1 MPGLLRSL
9 YEKLLAD
16 PLGFSTP
23 PPQAPRVS
31 ASIVPWRVGDSGEIE
46 VYWVRRA
53 AELAFMGGW
62 HAFPGGGLSRSDAAL
77 PVRGMPRGMTEGSTV
92 ALPPE
97 ALRLG
102 DTDPDLVPG
111 LLACALRE
119 LFEEVGLL
127 VAYGLPAGFDLAAAQ
142 RAQLADAKQLGVQ
155 LEETDAQL
163 DASRLVFAGR
173 WLTPPFAP
181 MRFDNRFF
189 LLEWPAEEV
198 HQPQVIPG
206 ELATGE
212 WISAGAAYQQF
223 RLAEVLAAPPILHI
237 LRVLAEE
244 GPERGLPRLLIPSE
258 ADWGPMRKIELRD
271 GIAMLPVRTRT
282 LPPAATTNAYLLGRG
297 EAVLVDPGSDLPEE
311 IDRLHAALG
320 AAHAQ
325 DGRRV
330 VEIWLTHHH
339 PDHVAGAAEMQRRL
353 DVPIAAHRETAKRL
367 GDRLSI
373 ARELADE
380 QRIELAGRSP
390 GGAPREP
397 SGDSMTF
404 RVLHTPGHAR
414 GHLCFFEETQG
425 SLICGDLV
433 AGIGTIVIDPPEG
446 DMTHY
451 LASLERMADLP
462 PRTLFP
468 AHGPA
473 IEDAPG
479 KLREY
484 VAHRLRREEK
494 VLAAWGDGLRTA
506 HEMVARVYDDAPDAA
521 RMLAER
527 QIEAHLARL
536 RALGR
541 I

>member
-1 MPGLLRSL
+1 MAGLLRTL

-16 PLGFSTP
+16 PLGFSAP
-23 PPQAPRVS
+23 PEKPPRVS
-31 ASIVPWRVGDSGEIE
+31 ASIVPWRVGEGGEIE
-46 VYWVRRA
+46 VYWVRRSA
-53 AELAFMGGW
+53 TLAFMGGW
-62 HAFPGGGLSRSDAAL
+62 HAFPGGGLAKSDAAL
-77 PVRGMPRGMTEGSTV
+77 PVHGLPRGVAEGSTA

-102 DTDPDLVPG
+102 DTEPDLVPG
-111 LLACALRE
+111 LVACALRE

-142 RAQLADAKQLGVQ
+142 RAQLADGGQLALQ
-155 LEETDAQL
+155 LAESDALL

-189 LLEWPAEEV
+189 LLEWPRDET
-198 HQPQVIPG
+198 HQPEVIPG
-206 ELATGE
+206 ELASGE
-212 WISAGAAYQQF
+212 WISARAAYDRF
-223 RLAEVLAAPPILHI
+223 LAAEVLAAPPILHI
-237 LRVLAEE
+237 LRVLAED
-244 GPERGLPRLLIPSE
+244 GPERGLPRLLVPSE
-258 ADWGPMRKIELRD
+258 ADWGPMRKIEMRA

-325 DGRRV
+325 DGRRPI
-330 VEIWLTHHH
+330 EIWLTHHH

-353 DVPIAAHRETAKRL
+353 GVPIAAHRATAERL
-367 GDRLSI
+367 APRLKVD
-373 ARELADE
+373 RELADE
-380 QRIELAGRSP
+380 QRIELAG
-390 GGAPREP
+390 GP
-397 SGDSMTF
+397 SGDAMTF
-404 RVLHTPGHAR
+404 RILHTPGHAG
-414 GHLCFFEETQG
+414 GHLCFFEEEQG

-433 AGIGTIVIDPPEG
+433 AGIGTIVVDPPEG
-446 DMTHY
+446 DMTAY
-451 LASLERMADLP
+451 LASLERMAALP

-473 IEDAPG
+473 IEDAVG

-494 VLAAWGDGLRTA
+494 VLDAWGQGLRSA
-506 HEMVARVYDDAPDAA
+506 KKMVASVYDDAPDAA

-527 QIEAHLARL
+527 QIEAHLVRL
-536 RALGR
+536 KALGR
-541 I
+541 L

>member
-1 MPGLLRSL
+1 MLRTL

-16 PLGFSTP
+16 PLGFSAP
-23 PPQAPRVS
+23 PVLPPRVS
-31 ASIVPWRVGDSGEIE
+31 ASVVPWRVGNAGEIE

-62 HAFPGGGLSRSDAAL
+62 HAFPGGGLAKGDAAL
-77 PVRGMPRGMTEGSTV
+77 PVRGVPIGMAEGTTV

-97 ALRLG
+97 AFRLG

-111 LLACALRE
+111 LVACALRE
-119 LFEEVGLL
+119 LFEEVALL
-127 VAYGLPAGFDLAAAQ
+127 VATGLPAGFDLAAAH
-142 RAQLADAKQLGVQ
+142 RAHLADGRQLSATLAGSGA
-155 LEETDAQL
+155 LL

-189 LLEWPAEEV
+189 LLQWPAALRV
-198 HQPQVIPG
+198 QPEVIPG
-206 ELATGE
+206 ELASGE
-212 WISAGAAYQQF
+212 WIPAAAAYQRF
-223 RLAEVLAAPPILHI
+223 VRAEVLAAPPILHI
-237 LRVLAEE
+237 LRVLAED
-244 GPERGLPRLLIPSE
+244 GPERGLPRLLIPAE

-311 IDRLHAALG
+311 IDRLEAALE
-320 AAHAQ
+320 AARER

-330 VEIWLTHHH
+330 KEIWLTHHH
-339 PDHVAGAAEMQRRL
+339 PDHVAGAAEIQRRL
-353 DVPIAAHRETAKRL
+353 GVPIAAHRLTVQRLGKRL
-367 GDRLSI
+367 QV
-373 ARELADE
+373 ARELKPD
-380 QRIELAGRSP
+380 QRIELAGQTP
-390 GGAPREP
+390 EDA
-397 SGDSMTF
+397 MTF

-414 GHLCFFEETQG
+414 GHLCFFEETQA

-446 DMTHY
+446 DMTEY
-451 LASLERMADLP
+451 LSSLERMIALA

-473 IEDAPG
+473 IEDPSS
-479 KLREY
+479 KLSEY
-484 VAHRLRREEK
+484 IAHRLRREEK
-494 VLAAWGDGLRTA
+494 VLAAWADGLHSAAR
-506 HEMVARVYDDAPDAA
+506 MVERVYDDAPQAA
-521 RMLAER
+521 RLLAER
-527 QIEAHLARL
+527 QIEAHLVRL

>member
-1 MPGLLRSL
+1 MPGLLRTL

-16 PLGFSTP
+16 PLGFSAP
-23 PPQAPRVS
+23 PLQPPRVS
-31 ASIVPWRVGDSGEIE
+31 ASIVPWRVGSGGEVE

-77 PVRGMPRGMTEGSTV
+77 PVHGLPRGVAEGTTV

-127 VAYGLPAGFDLAAAQ
+127 VAYGLPAGFDIAAAQ
-142 RAQLADAKQLGVQ
+142 RAQLADPKQLGLQ

-189 LLEWPAEEV
+189 LLEWPAEET
-198 HQPQVIPG
+198 HQPEVIPG
-206 ELATGE
+206 ELSAGE
-212 WISAGAAYQQF
+212 WISAGAAYDRF
-223 RLAEVLAAPPILHI
+223 RRAEVLAAPPILHI
-237 LRVLAEE
+237 LRVLAED
-244 GPERGLPRLLIPSE
+244 GPDRGLPRLLIPSE

-320 AAHAQ
+320 AAQAQ

-339 PDHVAGAAEMQRRL
+339 PDHVAGAAEIQRRL
-353 DVPIAAHRETAKRL
+353 GVPIASHRETAERL
-367 GDRLSI
+367 APRLAI
-373 ARELADE
+373 AREMADD
-380 QRIELAGRSP
+380 QRIDLAGNSP
-390 GGAPREP
+390 GEA
-397 SGDSMTF
+397 MTF

-414 GHLCFFEETQG
+414 GHLCFFEERQG

-446 DMTHY
+446 EMTGY
-451 LASLERMADLP
+451 LASLERMAALP

-473 IEDAPG
+473 IEDAVG
-479 KLREY
+479 KLLEY

-494 VLAAWGDGLRTA
+494 VLAAWGQGLRSA
-506 HEMVARVYDDAPDAA
+506 KEMVASVYDDAPDAA
-521 RMLAER
+521 RLLAER

-536 RALGR
+536 RTLGR

>member
-1 MPGLLRSL
+1 MPGLLRTL

-16 PLGFSTP
+16 PLGFSAP
-23 PPQAPRVS
+23 PPQPPRVS
-31 ASIVPWRVGDSGEIE
+31 ASIVPWRVGMSGEVE

-62 HAFPGGGLSRSDAAL
+62 HAFPGGGLSKSDAAL
-77 PVRGMPRGMTEGSTV
+77 PVRGLPLGMMEGSTV

-102 DTDPDLVPG
+102 DTDTDLVPG

-127 VAYGLPAGFDLAAAQ
+127 VAYGLPAGFDLAAAH
-142 RAQLADAKQLGVQ
+142 RAQLADGKQLGLM
-155 LEETDAQL
+155 LEESDALL

-173 WLTPPFAP
+173 WITPPFAP

-189 LLEWPAEEV
+189 LLEWPADLAE
-198 HQPQVIPG
+198 QPEVIPG
-206 ELATGE
+206 ELSTGE
-212 WISAGAAYQQF
+212 WIASAAAFERF
-223 RLAEVLAAPPILHI
+223 RRAEVLAAPPILHI
-237 LRVLAEE
+237 LRVLAED
-244 GPERGLPRLLIPSE
+244 GPERGLPRLLIPEE

-311 IDRLHAALG
+311 IDRLEAAL
-320 AAHAQ
+320 AAARSRE
-325 DGRRV
+325 GRRV

-353 DVPIAAHRETAKRL
+353 GVPIAAHRETAARL
-367 GDRLSI
+367 DSRLPV
-373 ARELADE
+373 ARELADD
-380 QRIELAGRSP
+380 QRIELAGHEP
-390 GGAPREP
+390 GEA
-397 SGDSMTF
+397 MTF

-446 DMTHY
+446 DMSDY
-451 LASLERMADLP
+451 LASLGRMIALP

-473 IEDAPG
+473 IEDASA
-479 KLREY
+479 KLHEY
-484 VAHRLRREEK
+484 VAHRLRREDK
-494 VLAAWGDGLRTA
+494 VLAAWHHGLRSA
-506 HEMVARVYDDAPDAA
+506 GEMVASVYDDAPDAA
-521 RMLAER
+521 RLLAER

-536 RALGR
+536 RTLGR

>member
-1 MPGLLRSL
+1 MPGLFRSL

-16 PLGFSTP
+16 PLGFSAP
-23 PPQAPRVS
+23 PVQPPRVS
-31 ASIVPWRVGDSGEIE
+31 ASIVPWRVGESGEIE

-62 HAFPGGGLSRSDAAL
+62 HAFPGGGLSKSDAAL
-77 PVRGMPRGMTEGSTV
+77 PVHGLPRGVTVGSTI

-127 VAYGLPAGFDLAAAQ
+127 VAYGLPAGFDLAAAH
-142 RAQLADAKQLGVQ
+142 RAQLADAKQLGAQ
-155 LEETDAQL
+155 LEENDAQL

-198 HQPQVIPG
+198 HQPHVIPG

-212 WISAGAAYQQF
+212 WISAGAAYERF
-223 RLAEVLAAPPILHI
+223 RRAEVLAAPPILHI

-320 AAHAQ
+320 AAQAQ

-330 VEIWLTHHH
+330 IEIWLTHHH

-367 GDRLSI
+367 GKRLSI

-380 QRIELAGRSP
+380 QRIELAG
-390 GGAPREP
+390 P
-397 SGDSMTF
+397 STGDSMTF

-414 GHLCFFEETQG
+414 GHLCFFEESQG

-446 DMTHY
+446 DMTWY
-451 LASLERMADLP
+451 LASLERMVDLP

-473 IEDAPG
+473 IEDAVG

-494 VLAAWGDGLRTA
+494 VLAAWGDGLRSA
-506 HEMVARVYDDAPDAA
+506 KEMVARVYDDAPDAA

-536 RALGR
+536 RALGQ

>member
-1 MPGLLRSL
+1 MAGLLRTL

-16 PLGFSTP
+16 PLGFSA
-23 PPQAPRVS
+23 PPQQPPRVS
-31 ASIVPWRVGDSGEIE
+31 ASVVPWRIGDGGEVE

-53 AELAFMGGW
+53 AALAFMGGW
-62 HAFPGGGLSRSDAAL
+62 HAFPGGGLAKGDAAL
-77 PVRGMPRGMTEGSTV
+77 PVHGLPRGVAEGSTA

-111 LLACALRE
+111 LVACALRE

-142 RAQLADAKQLGVQ
+142 RAQLADGKQLGLQ
-155 LEETDAQL
+155 LEESDALL

-198 HQPQVIPG
+198 PQPSVIPG
-206 ELATGE
+206 ELAFGE
-212 WISAGAAYQQF
+212 WIAAREAYDRF
-223 RLAEVLAAPPILHI
+223 RRAEVLAAPPILHI
-237 LRVLAEE
+237 LRVLAED
-244 GPERGLPRLLIPSE
+244 GPERGLPRLLVPSE

-320 AAHAQ
+320 AAQAQ

-330 VEIWLTHHH
+330 KEIWLTHHH
-339 PDHVAGAAEMQRRL
+339 PDHVAGAAEMRRRL
-353 DVPIAAHRETAKRL
+353 GVPIAAHRETAEHLAPRL
-367 GDRLSI
+367 PV
-373 ARELADE
+373 ARELSDE
-380 QRIELAGRSP
+380 ERTDLAGNSP
-390 GGAPREP
+390 GEA
-397 SGDSMTF
+397 MTF

-414 GHLCFFEETQG
+414 GHLCFFDEEQR

-446 DMTHY
+446 DMTGY
-451 LASLERMADLP
+451 LASLERMAALA

-468 AHGPA
+468 SHGPA
-473 IEDAPG
+473 IEDAVG

-494 VLAAWGDGLRTA
+494 VVTAWGGGLRSA
-506 HEMVARVYDDAPDAA
+506 KEMVASVYDDTPNAA

-527 QIEAHLARL
+527 QIEAHLVRL